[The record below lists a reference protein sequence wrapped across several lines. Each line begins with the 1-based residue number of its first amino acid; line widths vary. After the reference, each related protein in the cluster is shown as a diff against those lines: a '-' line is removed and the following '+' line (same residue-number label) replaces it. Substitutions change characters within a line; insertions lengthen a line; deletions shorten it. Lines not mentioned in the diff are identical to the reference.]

1 MKKLLISGMIAT
13 SLFAMQLA
21 QAETICDAKIALADA
36 RLNLM
41 MMVIS
46 TDQAEQ
52 DFLKTGIDKA
62 STALE
67 KVLETLLKDDNK
79 NDDAQLTTFKETWAQ
94 FKNTRETEIVPAIR
108 AGDNDKARKI
118 ATGIQSKRMK
128 VMNGVIKA
136 LDGDDC
142 N

>member
-108 AGDNDKARKI
+108 AGDNDNARKI